1 MPRCRGAVAQH
12 KTSFTIWS
20 TVERGR
26 RAMTR
31 ERSCAP
37 SDVECA
43 MLHSLEAHGRRYQ
56 RAYLRVALGL
66 VLFAVASLPLVRFGS
81 RLRAGESRLVPP
93 PADSAT
99 VTMAGSVATDPVTP
113 YNPIAPARLPGTMHD
128 LDIRAEE
135 KLMMVAP
142 GVTQKVWTF
151 NGTVPGPVIRIRVGD
166 TVRVHFRNS
175 PTSAIPHSL
184 DFHASEVAW
193 NDQMISLA
201 PGQDRTFQWVARYAG
216 VYMYHCISGPPVL
229 HVASGMFG
237 MMIVEPRKGLSH
249 VDREFAIVQNEWY
262 LGPPGGAISMEKASA
277 AAPAPSYMAFNGVAD
292 QYATSPLQ
300 VKPGEHLRLF
310 VVNAGPNLESSFHIV
325 GMVFNTVIKEGSA
338 LTRENPG
345 GFGSQAVD
353 LAPAQGAIVE
363 TTAPEEGLYPIVT
376 HTFNFHDRGAHG
388 LIKVGDGVP

>member
-1 MPRCRGAVAQH
+1 
-12 KTSFTIWS
+12 
-20 TVERGR
+20 
-26 RAMTR
+26 
-31 ERSCAP
+31 
-37 SDVECA
+37 

-93 PADSAT
+93 PDSAT
-99 VTMAGSVATDPVTP
+99 VTMAGTVATDPVTP
-113 YNPIAPARLPGTMHD
+113 YNPIATARLPGTMHD

-166 TVRVHFRNS
+166 TVRVHFRNL

-237 MMIVEPRKGLSH
+237 MMIVEPRKGLSP

-300 VKPGEHLRLF
+300 VKPGEHLRIF